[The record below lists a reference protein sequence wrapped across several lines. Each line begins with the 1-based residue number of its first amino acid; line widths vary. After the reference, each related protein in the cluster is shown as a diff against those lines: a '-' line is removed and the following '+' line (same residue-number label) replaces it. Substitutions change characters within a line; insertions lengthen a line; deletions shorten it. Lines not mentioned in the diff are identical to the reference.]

1 MADLATAYLRLIPS
15 LKGAQRTIESELSG
29 INTKPAGESLGAG
42 LGGGITAGLG
52 KIAIG
57 NFLGNILTQGVDM
70 AVSAATDTFKN
81 AFENFG
87 TFEQLSGGVEKIF
100 DEANIDQIMTD
111 AQNAYKDLNMSANQY
126 LDTINQVGATFAQT
140 MGDQKGYDTARTG
153 MKAIADYA
161 SGTGRNL
168 DELNEKYKLITRSS
182 ASYQSI
188 ADQFAG
194 ILPQTSADFLA
205 QAQAANLL
213 SGEYSKLTDVPV
225 AEYQAAVTA
234 MLEQGVD
241 KLGLLGNTAAE
252 STGTLTG
259 SIAMLQSS
267 WQNLLTEF
275 GKENGDIDTAIQ
287 NVVDSIEAV
296 MANAVPVIERILS
309 AMGKAIGDFAMRAG
323 EYFMEHRTEVY
334 DKVGEFIKA
343 ALEAIMTAIPYIVE
357 GIAYLIASLIEYVV
371 THIPEMLEAAGQLM
385 LAFLQAVANAAG
397 PAMTAMNEVGQS
409 VLDGIGQFFSDMFNA
424 GVNLIQGFI
433 DGILSMP
440 GRVIDAIT
448 SAVGGAVDWA
458 KNLLG
463 IASPSKVFKQIGAYT
478 VEGYIEGVDGLA
490 GKAKSTIG
498 DVMRGVV
505 ASGSVSVD
513 GGSATQ
519 SAGNSV
525 VLNINVESRDDD
537 PYELAQMIGDA
548 VAIELRMQGVCA

>member
-29 INTKPAGESLGAG
+29 INTKSTGESLGAG

-111 AQNAYKDLNMSANQY
+111 AQNAYKDLNMSANEY

-213 SGEYSKLTDVPV
+213 SGEYSKLTDVP
-225 AEYQAAVTA
+225 
-234 MLEQGVD
+234 
-241 KLGLLGNTAAE
+241 GLKPHGRRFNWISPA
-252 STGTLTG
+252 STGFARTL
-259 SIAMLQSS
+259 
-267 WQNLLTEF
+267 W
-275 GKENGDIDTAIQ
+275 
-287 NVVDSIEAV
+287 
-296 MANAVPVIERILS
+296 
-309 AMGKAIGDFAMRAG
+309 
-323 EYFMEHRTEVY
+323 
-334 DKVGEFIKA
+334 
-343 ALEAIMTAIPYIVE
+343 
-357 GIAYLIASLIEYVV
+357 
-371 THIPEMLEAAGQLM
+371 
-385 LAFLQAVANAAG
+385 
-397 PAMTAMNEVGQS
+397 
-409 VLDGIGQFFSDMFNA
+409 
-424 GVNLIQGFI
+424 
-433 DGILSMP
+433 
-440 GRVIDAIT
+440 
-448 SAVGGAVDWA
+448 
-458 KNLLG
+458 
-463 IASPSKVFKQIGAYT
+463 
-478 VEGYIEGVDGLA
+478 
-490 GKAKSTIG
+490 
-498 DVMRGVV
+498 
-505 ASGSVSVD
+505 
-513 GGSATQ
+513 
-519 SAGNSV
+519 
-525 VLNINVESRDDD
+525 
-537 PYELAQMIGDA
+537 
-548 VAIELRMQGVCA
+548 